1 MFIVLF
7 LMDYPENAPTSFSH
21 EPVNVTQQL
30 GELGIPNSFEGLS
43 GIGGQNVDESQIEES
58 LAPFQYTNGPAS
70 QLDRVNWDAEPDS
83 ALHPHSNIRYNKSG
97 NPIGRISGDQVI
109 PITHPSSLPR
119 SSSPTTVLHDSKKRA
134 HSPDTEDSPKRRRIA
149 AEVKSKSTSTTTH
162 KEKGNPQ
169 VPDSKRRRTPV
180 RDTDISFDI
189 PSQLQS
195 DPEDIEVNGV
205 RKPTGPRLIRSI
217 QHVFLD
223 ERNSPALPLQVDLD
237 GGKKSPPYTGSG
249 LQKEKDMTR
258 ARQTIL
264 EPHLSQGSQSQH
276 GSFESSQHGTS
287 QSSSRGRSRAR
298 IPPSSK
304 RRDRSGQHSHSRGGS
319 SSRQEGRSRD
329 PYAAY
334 MPMGPTGP
342 TLGVSASNPVV
353 LDSNSQL
360 LLGDTSV
367 PFHPYQEYV
376 KDYQVEGTGY
386 QWIPGTNTP
395 PREDGI
401 VLGPPERVAAAMKA
415 HAIAVEAAGFPDS
428 DGLADVPDIRDDV
441 DAAPLDAENFRG
453 LRVSRRPPS
462 LASRI
467 TRTSGAEEID
477 ISPGQGLVQSQR
489 ITEGLS
495 QLASEMLEPWD
506 PSPDVVSPA
515 RVSRRRDEDDGAD
528 SESGKA
534 VVAEEDSQEIAR
546 AAAADSPIEEESEDA
561 IQQPTQAYSLS
572 PLLHKPAGRNLATR
586 RAADD
591 LPHHRV
597 SQRGKAL
604 PSITDSSFMST
615 SDQHGNDSIY
625 IPPNQEARHP
635 IRYEDSSSIQGPSG
649 TASSAHHGHAMT
661 ADFGEPSNST
671 AHHIMRSQ
679 EYAAK
684 LAIENAERMIRLGKT
699 LIRASS
705 EMHSGGDGVGLSNQ
719 SIAPA
724 QEEQQR
730 MTQRDPNMR
739 ISDLFA
745 VSPQKPHALASNS
758 QNLFEDQSEGLSMSQ
773 IDLFQA
779 NKGSPSPEPL
789 VNGAN
794 ERNRVAKILV
804 TATQNSSPSID
815 GGWGLGPRANSGFH
829 PGVRRLSKSPIASQQ
844 SVSMGEADVE
854 ADIIIPETQF
864 TNESDEGY
872 PRGTQASFGAQE
884 LEGETVQRENRATN
898 VSPVV
903 LVPGTASV
911 APLGSLDLSQDP
923 FTPLAE
929 PSPSPDYNKGLQRHR
944 SSFKNSSLPS
954 PKGFHVPA
962 VSEIQSFTPSMP
974 SSEATTSRKRTRPGD
989 LHAEDAQDI
998 ESTHNSPSKK
1008 RRKEPNVPIQ
1018 PSSRRERLASTVDK
1032 TPAQFTKVTSKL
1044 RTIPAPPLRE
1054 TPVDK
1059 PQDIVGTS
1067 TRYTPVPAIH
1077 QQGISSSPLIPF
1089 RIGASPV
1096 NKPRTRTYQ
1105 KQRTIRAQSRTHEL
1119 PSDGIQESQKYE
1131 ARRGPRNTR
1140 AQSADA
1146 SQDPFKALAKSTFS
1160 ISSKPRPGAS
1170 SRSGPTL
1177 TSDSKAT
1184 RPLPSEVHSSI
1195 TLESRVDLEAFI
1207 DDPALPPPPDEQRKG
1222 GRIAKLSPI
1231 PDEPEVDSS
1240 STSSLEPLK
1249 SACQGRGRCFAPWNK
1264 SFYPASVI
1272 DTNSSSEERRK
1283 RNEAHITCRV
1293 EYDDGSSADVLL
1305 TSLYRCELH
1314 YGDEIQVPGKKGAR
1328 LSRTGKVSDLSFW
1341 EGSSTVGVQISKS
1354 ENAVFAS
1361 KDIAVKG
1368 EVVEKGWVDR
1378 KVQKPEDIGLPRQ
1391 TDDEPSLDVSE
1402 SRIGADRKSQ
1412 PTSRLRQAKRKNT
1425 PQLPIPRR
1433 QSPPPSRVP
1442 KRTTQVAV
1450 TQTVAGPSRLHR
1462 SDRIATPPETHT
1474 QDDAQPLQGYG
1485 FIIALSVSDEKGQ
1498 RVPDAKRDQEK
1509 KDLEEMIAELGGRVL
1524 NDTFEVF
1531 FQWGGQISDDGSRWI
1546 WNKGDLSF
1554 VDEAKAP
1561 RRRHDNKAGT
1571 TTPERFILLADRV
1584 NRTQKYMMA
1593 LAAGIPCVD
1602 RRWILNRLAFPW
1614 HAYLLSAGNCDTLGL
1629 NNCSQW
1635 IDPSYIDHPR
1645 TLRDIHEDPR
1655 VLRRPFANRS
1665 ALFVYPSRRQTD
1677 VSPTLS
1683 LISIPDRS
1691 NRLKRTNSFI
1701 PTCFRGL
1708 HASWVLLVSKLFMT

>member
-1 MFIVLF
+1 SRHNERRQAAVRATSSSARNAASSSQGQNKGRGRDTRTRRPVEDDTIEEFDEITLQG
-7 LMDYPENAPTSFSH
+7 LRTQRWNDALAKGTDENAPTSFSH

-386 QWIPGTNTP
+386 QWVPGTNTP

-441 DAAPLDAENFRG
+441 DAAPLDAENFHG

-477 ISPGQGLVQSQR
+477 IPPGQGLVQSQR

-528 SESGKA
+528 SESRKA

-794 ERNRVAKILV
+794 ERNRIAKILV

-829 PGVRRLSKSPIASQQ
+829 PGARRLSKSPIASQQ

-884 LEGETVQRENRATN
+884 LEGETVQREDRATN

-944 SSFKNSSLPS
+944 YSFKNSSLPS

-1032 TPAQFTKVTSKL
+1032 TPAQFTKVNSKL

-1059 PQDIVGTS
+1059 PQDTVGTS

-1140 AQSADA
+1140 AQSVDA
-1146 SQDPFKALAKSTFS
+1146 SQDP
-1160 ISSKPRPGAS
+1160 
-1170 SRSGPTL
+1170 
-1177 TSDSKAT
+1177 
-1184 RPLPSEVHSSI
+1184 
-1195 TLESRVDLEAFI
+1195 
-1207 DDPALPPPPDEQRKG
+1207 
-1222 GRIAKLSPI
+1222 
-1231 PDEPEVDSS
+1231 
-1240 STSSLEPLK
+1240 
-1249 SACQGRGRCFAPWNK
+1249 
-1264 SFYPASVI
+1264 
-1272 DTNSSSEERRK
+1272 
-1283 RNEAHITCRV
+1283 
-1293 EYDDGSSADVLL
+1293 
-1305 TSLYRCELH
+1305 
-1314 YGDEIQVPGKKGAR
+1314 
-1328 LSRTGKVSDLSFW
+1328 
-1341 EGSSTVGVQISKS
+1341 
-1354 ENAVFAS
+1354 
-1361 KDIAVKG
+1361 
-1368 EVVEKGWVDR
+1368 
-1378 KVQKPEDIGLPRQ
+1378 
-1391 TDDEPSLDVSE
+1391 
-1402 SRIGADRKSQ
+1402 
-1412 PTSRLRQAKRKNT
+1412 
-1425 PQLPIPRR
+1425 
-1433 QSPPPSRVP
+1433 
-1442 KRTTQVAV
+1442 
-1450 TQTVAGPSRLHR
+1450 
-1462 SDRIATPPETHT
+1462 
-1474 QDDAQPLQGYG
+1474 
-1485 FIIALSVSDEKGQ
+1485 
-1498 RVPDAKRDQEK
+1498 
-1509 KDLEEMIAELGGRVL
+1509 
-1524 NDTFEVF
+1524 
-1531 FQWGGQISDDGSRWI
+1531 
-1546 WNKGDLSF
+1546 
-1554 VDEAKAP
+1554 
-1561 RRRHDNKAGT
+1561 
-1571 TTPERFILLADRV
+1571 
-1584 NRTQKYMMA
+1584 
-1593 LAAGIPCVD
+1593 
-1602 RRWILNRLAFPW
+1602 
-1614 HAYLLSAGNCDTLGL
+1614 
-1629 NNCSQW
+1629 
-1635 IDPSYIDHPR
+1635 
-1645 TLRDIHEDPR
+1645 
-1655 VLRRPFANRS
+1655 
-1665 ALFVYPSRRQTD
+1665 
-1677 VSPTLS
+1677 
-1683 LISIPDRS
+1683 
-1691 NRLKRTNSFI
+1691 
-1701 PTCFRGL
+1701 
-1708 HASWVLLVSKLFMT
+1708 